1 MCNMSQLSYEWGWQK
16 VNIRMFEVTCQG
28 HQNYW
33 ETNLWTILSHKAYSF
48 SGNITNIFLTCA
60 ILHINE
66 MNVCIHLPM
75 STYEI
80 SLSHVLMSTCFICP
94 LYPLVTCRYLHF
106 VLCISQFPYL
116 CLPLLSYVR
125 ISLVMSSIFPLSLIP
140 WYHGSQ
146 KIHNEQSWKS

>member
-1 MCNMSQLSYEWGWQK
+1 MCNMSQLSYEWEWQK

-28 HQNYW
+28 HQNDW

-94 LYPLVTCRYLHF
+94 LYPLVTCHYLHF
-106 VLCISQFPYL
+106 VLLYSVYLNSPTYASLYYPMFVYLWLCPPY
-116 CLPLLSYVR
+116 
-125 ISLVMSSIFPLSLIP
+125 FLSLSS
-140 WYHGSQ
+140 HGSQ